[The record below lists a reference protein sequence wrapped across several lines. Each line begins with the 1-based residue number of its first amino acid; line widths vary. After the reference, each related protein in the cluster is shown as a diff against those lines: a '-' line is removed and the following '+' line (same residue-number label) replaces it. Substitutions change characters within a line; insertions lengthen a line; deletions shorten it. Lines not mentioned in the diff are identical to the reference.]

1 MNGEPTRRR
10 PISLA
15 ELAGVPP
22 PKRASLAVDTGR
34 WLREVT
40 ACAQLPAELLSALVQ
55 AYVVTV
61 LREPQARPRRAA
73 VPSSGTSETSWKTP
87 SLRASRRP
95 GLQFLGNRF
104 CPRRYLADLSGA
116 GCMTDRL
123 NRQPLIAVQE
133 PSNHTGY
140 PRP

>member
-34 WLREVT
+34 WLREV
-40 ACAQLPAELLSALVQ
+40 AARAQLPAELLSALIQ

-61 LREPQARPRRAA
+61 LREPQA
-73 VPSSGTSETSWKTP
+73 KTP
-87 SLRASRRP
+87 EGRSAVLRDIRDLLEDAVFAGIKAARCPIPEKPSLPPTPP
-95 GLQFLGNRF
+95 G
-104 CPRRYLADLSGA
+104 
-116 GCMTDRL
+116 
-123 NRQPLIAVQE
+123 
-133 PSNHTGY
+133 
-140 PRP
+140 